1 MENQWFRIPEDIFIR
16 NKLNNPFK
24 PKPLGTAFNRANKRA
39 GFKKLD
45 NTTAIPKI
53 DYIRLHILRKIFAS
67 TLGKNKMP
75 HLMTRELLGHA
86 IDPITSKTHCKR

>member
-1 MENQWFRIPEDIFIR
+1 MEIIYKLTIFLNLKQYKFKIENQWFRIPEDIFIR
-16 NKLNNPFK
+16 NTLNNPFK

-67 TLGKNKMP
+67 TLGK
-75 HLMTRELLGHA
+75 E
-86 IDPITSKTHCKR
+86 